1 MATFSLGY
9 NNYTV
14 TNFKSHTT
22 AHSVNNQ
29 VNKAKSD
36 QPTNNVGSGKFS
48 DGSNPEVF
56 VDNITANTDFRGGSI
71 VGPGRAD
78 RKADG
83 SSRSTIAYGGGLIR
97 DAVVKN
103 TTTTKT
109 FNKSTALDRY
119 PGYTRFGTEG
129 TVQYLYAS
137 NFAGFISYFPKNDN
151 Y

>member
-14 TNFKSHTT
+14 HNFKSHTT
-22 AHSVNNQ
+22 AHSINNQ

-48 DGSNPEVF
+48 DGGNPEVF
-56 VDNITANTDFRGGSI
+56 VNNITANTDFRGGNI
-71 VGPGRAD
+71 LEPRAD
-78 RKADG
+78 RKADA
-83 SSRSTIAYGGGLIR
+83 SARSTIAYGGGLIR

-103 TTTTKT
+103 TDTTKT
-109 FNKSTALDRY
+109 FNSSINRNQY
-119 PGYTRFGTEG
+119 PGYTKFGTEG
-129 TVQYLYAS
+129 TVQYIYAS
-137 NFAGFISYFPKNDN
+137 NFAGFLSYFPKNDN